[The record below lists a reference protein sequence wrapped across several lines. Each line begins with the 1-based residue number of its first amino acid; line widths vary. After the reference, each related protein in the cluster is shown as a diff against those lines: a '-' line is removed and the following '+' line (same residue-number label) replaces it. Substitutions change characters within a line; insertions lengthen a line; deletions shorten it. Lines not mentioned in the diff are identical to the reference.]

1 MMGLLDLFRRRAPER
16 QPASPRRL
24 RELEI
29 ITARLVRA
37 GIAGQV
43 QAAFHGRGIEFS
55 QVRLYHPG
63 DDVRS
68 IDWNVTA
75 RSGVPHVKEYVEE
88 RDLTVVLCLDVSGS
102 MGFGSIDRRKIDVA
116 SELVAVMA
124 FAAKMN
130 RDRIGLLLFSDRI
143 VEFIQPG
150 RDRSRSRQ
158 IIHAVLE
165 ASSRPSGRS
174 DLEGAVRFL
183 EKVLRRRSVVVVLSD
198 FIDVQPAELSRLR
211 RRHDVVAM
219 RITDPRDQRLPSRGL
234 VRIVDLETGEP
245 MEIDLSQPDLSSIAE
260 WREQDVRR
268 QMNRAGVDSLELSTA
283 FPYEREVIEF
293 FSRRSTRRGRWR

>member
-1 MMGLLDLFRRRAPER
+1 M
-16 QPASPRRL
+16 

-63 DDVRS
+63 DDVRT

-88 RDLTVVLCLDVSGS
+88 RDLTVMLCLDVSGS
-102 MGFGSIDRRKIDVA
+102 MGFGSLDRRKIDVA
-116 SELVAVMA
+116 SELISVMA
-124 FAAKMN
+124 FAARMN

-150 RDRSRSRQ
+150 RDRSRARQ
-158 IIHAVLE
+158 IIHSVLE
-165 ASSRPSGRS
+165 AAGRPAGRS
-174 DLEGAVRFL
+174 DLDGAIRFL
-183 EKVLRRRSVVVVLSD
+183 EKVLRRRAVVVVLSD
-198 FIDVQPAELSRLR
+198 FIDVAPSALSRLR

-219 RITDPRDQRLPSRGL
+219 RITDPREERLPATGL
-234 VRIVDLETGEP
+234 VRVVDLETGEP
-245 MEIDLSQPDLSSIAE
+245 LEIDLSVADVSKPGERRDAE
-260 WREQDVRR
+260 LRRE
-268 QMNRAGVDSLELSTA
+268 MTRAGVDSLTLSTA
-283 FPYEREVIEF
+283 FPYERQIIEF
-293 FSRRSTRRGRWR
+293 FARRSSQRGRIR

>member
-1 MMGLLDLFRRRAPER
+1 MGWLDLFRRRRPQR
-16 QPASPRRL
+16 QSASPRRL

-55 QVRLYHPG
+55 QVRLYNPG

-75 RSGVPHVKEYVEE
+75 RSGIPHIKEYVEE

-102 MGFGSIDRRKIDVA
+102 MEFGSLDRRKIDVA
-116 SELVAVMA
+116 SELVSVMA
-124 FAAKMN
+124 FAARMN
-130 RDRIGLLLFSDRI
+130 RDRIGLLLFSDRV
-143 VEFIQPG
+143 VEFIPPG
-150 RDRSRSRQ
+150 RDRSRARE
-158 IIHAVLE
+158 IIHKVLE
-165 ASSRPSGRS
+165 ASVRPEGRS
-174 DLEGAVRFL
+174 DLGGAVRFL
-183 EKVLRRRSVVVVLSD
+183 EKVLRRRSVVIVLSD
-198 FIDVQPAELSRLR
+198 FIGVDPSELARLR

-219 RITDPRDQRLPSRGL
+219 QITDPREERLPSGGL

-245 MEIDLSQPDLSSIAE
+245 MEIDLAETHRLALSDEA
-260 WREQDVRR
+260 REQAVRR
-268 QMNRAGVDSLELSTA
+268 QMSRVGVDSVTLSTA
-283 FPYEREVIEF
+283 FPYEREIIEF
-293 FSRRSTRRGRWR
+293 FARRSTRREHRR

>member
-1 MMGLLDLFRRRAPER
+1 MGMLDWFRRREPEKH
-16 QPASPRRL
+16 QSSPRRL

-88 RDLTVVLCLDVSGS
+88 RDLTVILCLDVSGS
-102 MGFGSIDRRKIDVA
+102 MGFGSLDRRKIDVA
-116 SELVAVMA
+116 SELVSVLA
-124 FAAKMN
+124 FAARLN
-130 RDRIGLLLFSDRI
+130 RDRIGLLLFAEDVVDYLPPS
-143 VEFIQPG
+143 
-150 RDRSRSRQ
+150 RDRSRARQ
-158 IIHAVLE
+158 IVHRSLDA
-165 ASSRPSGRS
+165 AGKPRGRS
-174 DLEGAVRFL
+174 NLEGAIRFL
-183 EKVLRRRSVVVVLSD
+183 ERVLRRRSIVVMISD
-198 FIDVQPAELSRLR
+198 FLDVDATRLSRLR

-219 RITDPRDQRLPSRGL
+219 RILDPREERLPSNGL

-245 MEIDLSQPDLSSIAE
+245 MEISP
-260 WREQDVRR
+260 R
-268 QMNRAGVDSLELSTA
+268 
-283 FPYEREVIEF
+283 
-293 FSRRSTRRGRWR
+293 

>member
-1 MMGLLDLFRRRAPER
+1 MS
-16 QPASPRRL
+16 SPRRL

-102 MGFGSIDRRKIDVA
+102 MGFGSLDRRKIDVA
-116 SELVAVMA
+116 SELVSVLA
-124 FAAKMN
+124 FAARLN
-130 RDRIGLLLFSDRI
+130 RDRIGLLLFSDD
-143 VEFIQPG
+143 VVDYVPPG
-150 RDRSRSRQ
+150 RDRSRARQ
-158 IIHAVLE
+158 IVHRSLE
-165 ASSRPSGRS
+165 AAAGPRGES
-174 DLEGAVRFL
+174 DLEAAIRFL
-183 EKVLRRRSVVVVLSD
+183 ERVLRRRSVVVMISD
-198 FIDVQPAELSRLR
+198 FLDVDPSRLSRLR
-211 RRHDVVAM
+211 RRHDVVAL
-219 RITDPRDQRLPSRGL
+219 RILDPREERFPSRGL
-234 VRIVDLETGEP
+234 VRLIDLETGQP
-245 MEIDLSQPDLSSIAE
+245 MEIDLNQADASPDSRL
-260 WREQDVRR
+260 REDRLRR
-268 QMNRAGVDSLELSTA
+268 EMSRAGVDSITISTA
-283 FPYEREVIEF
+283 FPYDRTIIEF
-293 FSRRSTRRGRWR
+293 FSRRRTARRRR